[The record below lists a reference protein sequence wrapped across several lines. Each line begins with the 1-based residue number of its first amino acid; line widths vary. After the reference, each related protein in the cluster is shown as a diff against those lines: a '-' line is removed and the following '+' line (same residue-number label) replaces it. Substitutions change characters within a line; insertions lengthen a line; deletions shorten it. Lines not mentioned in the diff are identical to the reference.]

1 MHHKAILTS
10 AEITDALGK
19 AVLFSTVKKFNIFSE
34 ISGFYLDLDPFPGP
48 TQLTALN

>member
-10 AEITDALGK
+10 AEITDSLGK
-19 AVLFSTVKKFNIFSE
+19 AVLFSIVKKFNIFSE

-48 TQLTALN
+48 T